1 MLYGCR
7 RTLMVADVVVS
18 VVVTSAVALENLD
31 GLQYVG
37 NHVVSLLI
45 GGVRHDIADLC
56 RFLLKNL

>member
-1 MLYGCR
+1 
-7 RTLMVADVVVS
+7 MVADVVVT
-18 VVVTSAVALENLD
+18 VVVTSAVALKNLD

-37 NHVVSLLI
+37 NHVVSLVI